1 MPADALDNSDLIL
14 AAEDFDSAEFE
25 KYHRFAKSD
34 ERIISKLVAHGPV
47 LLRGGRGSGKSALM
61 LEAERRLSRDP
72 NFQALGIYISLRHLE
87 LIRSSGKDYEVF
99 LCRLLLNRV
108 QEKIGRPLDVSPEPT
123 VTDVQRVLSSLSS
136 ELSKRIVLLFDDAAH
151 IGREASL
158 AEFFDVFRTIS
169 SSTVSCKAAIYPG
182 VTKFGNRF
190 DIFNDATVLD
200 LARSDELQ
208 GHAEF
213 FAGIM
218 SIRYG
223 NELPDD
229 AFRGSLS
236 RQDVAGFAGMA
247 VLGNMRS
254 FIFACNELAKISQEK
269 KPIGLP
275 ELNQAML
282 NLATNYYWPLLEEV
296 EPKLGRYAPMVSV
309 AREAA
314 EILFESGGKVG
325 NRSSLVLREVSERI
339 AKPLEILEYAG
350 FISKRDVSRAMKSG
364 GRGARYALNLC
375 NLLEKTPTAR
385 LIAELYKKWT
395 QEITDPLEFHRGSK
409 LQLVQLPTEEGPEQL
424 GVFSLPIEKLAKS
437 QAYPY
442 GLTDSKIEILR
453 AAKITT
459 VGELASASDAQLDAL
474 YMVGS
479 AAVRRFRNVVGQA
492 VWM

>member
-1 MPADALDNSDLIL
+1 MPAEPLDNSDLIL

-61 LEAERRLSRDP
+61 LEAERRISRDP

-108 QEKIGRPLDVSPEPT
+108 QEKVGRSLDVSPEPT

-254 FIFACNELAKISQEK
+254 FIFACNELAKISQQ

-275 ELNQAML
+275 ELNQALL
-282 NLATNYYWPLLEEV
+282 NLASNYYWPLLEEV

-314 EILFESGGKVG
+314 EILFEVGGKVG
-325 NRSSLVLREVSERI
+325 NRSALVFREVAERI

-364 GRGARYALNLC
+364 GRGARYVLNLC
-375 NLLEKTPTAR
+375 NLLERTPTAR
-385 LIAELYKKWT
+385 LTAELYKKWT
-395 QEITDPLEFHRGSK
+395 LEITEPLEFHRGSK
-409 LQLVQLPTEEGPEQL
+409 LQLVKLPTEEGPEQL
-424 GVFSLPIEKLAKS
+424 GVFNLSIEKLAKS

-442 GLTDSKIEILR
+442 GLTDAKIDVLR
-453 AAKITT
+453 AAKFTT
-459 VGELASASDAQLDAL
+459 IGGLASASDAQLDAL
-474 YMVGS
+474 YGVGP
-479 AAVRRFRNVVGQA
+479 AAVQRIKNVVGQA
-492 VWM
+492 IWM

>member
-1 MPADALDNSDLIL
+1 MPADALDNSNLIL

-61 LEAERRLSRDP
+61 VEAERRLLRDS

-87 LIRSSGKDYEVF
+87 LIRSSGKEYEVF

-108 QEKIGRPLDVSPEPT
+108 QEKIARPLDVSPEPT

-136 ELSKRIVLLFDDAAH
+136 VLSKRIVLFFDDAAH

-208 GHAEF
+208 GHAVF
-213 FAGIM
+213 FADIM
-218 SIRYG
+218 SIRFG
-223 NELPDD
+223 NELPDE

-236 RQDVAGFAGMA
+236 KQDIAGFIGTA

-254 FIFACNELAKISQEK
+254 FIFACNELAEISQR

-275 ELNQAML
+275 ELNEAMVK
-282 NLATNYYWPLLEEV
+282 LASNYYWPLLEEV

-314 EILFESGGKVG
+314 EILFEVGGKFG
-325 NRSSLVLREVSERI
+325 NRSSLVLREVAERI

-375 NLLEKTPTAR
+375 NLLEKTQPAR
-385 LIAELYKKWT
+385 LTAELYKKWT
-395 QEITDPLEFHRGSK
+395 QEITEPLEFHRGSK
-409 LQLVQLPTEEGPEQL
+409 LQLVQLPTQEGPEQL

-442 GLTDSKIEILR
+442 GLTDSKIETLR
-453 AAKITT
+453 AANIKT

-479 AAVRRFRNVVGQA
+479 AAVERFRNVVGQA

>member
-1 MPADALDNSDLIL
+1 MSTETLDNSNLIL
-14 AAEDFDSAEFE
+14 AAEDFDLAEFE
-25 KYHRFAKSD
+25 KYHRFSKND

-61 LEAERRLSRDP
+61 VEAERRLFKDP
-72 NFQALGIYISLRHLE
+72 NFQAFGIYISLRHLE
-87 LIRSSGKDYEVF
+87 LIRSSGKAYEVF
-99 LCRLLLNRV
+99 LCRLLLNRI
-108 QEKIGRPLDVSPEPT
+108 QEKIGKPLDASSEPT
-123 VTDVQRVLSSLSS
+123 VTDVQRVLASLSS

-200 LARSDELQ
+200 LSRNDELQ

-213 FAGIM
+213 FADIM
-218 SIRYG
+218 SIRFG
-223 NELPDD
+223 NELPDE

-236 RQDVAGFAGMA
+236 RPDVAGFAGTA

-254 FIFACNELAKISQEK
+254 FIFACNALAEISQR

-275 ELNQAML
+275 ELNQTML
-282 NLATNYYWPLLEEV
+282 NLASNYYWPLLEEV

-314 EILFESGGKVG
+314 EILFEIGGKVEK
-325 NRSSLVLREVSERI
+325 RSALVLRDVAERI

-375 NLLEKTPTAR
+375 NLLEKTPSAR
-385 LIAELYKKWT
+385 LTADLYKKWT
-395 QEITDPLEFHRGSK
+395 QEVSEPSEFHRGSK

-424 GVFSLPIEKLAKS
+424 GVLSLPIEKLAKS

-442 GLTDSKIEILR
+442 GLTEAKIQVLR
-453 AAKITT
+453 AANITT
-459 VGELASASDAQLDAL
+459 VGELASASDEKLDAL
-474 YMVGS
+474 EGVGQ
-479 AAVRRFRNVVGQA
+479 AVLRRFRNVVGQA